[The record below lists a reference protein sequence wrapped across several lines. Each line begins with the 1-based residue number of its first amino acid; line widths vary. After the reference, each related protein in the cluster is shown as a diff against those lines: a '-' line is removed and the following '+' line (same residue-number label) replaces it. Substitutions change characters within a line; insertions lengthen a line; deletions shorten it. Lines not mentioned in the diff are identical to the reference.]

1 MKSRIFLSVV
11 ACCMGAQAAWGNSSP
26 RRETTYNM
34 QGSSVEVV
42 TTAKR
47 TNQFDEKMT
56 NYLLPMVREAL
67 RGTQFVTDIQAVEG
81 SEQREEIQW
90 ADYITHK
97 RVSKIFVN
105 MQLPARVSM
114 LFNIEEDYRRCRV
127 PQQLPGG
134 VGSRQMEDG
143 LDQGGGA
150 IQQGCQ
156 LQSSFKL
163 TGPLA
168 IYGTYTSAINV
179 DRLLEGKQD
188 LQVTLTKSW
197 DKMDTVFTT
206 RLNVHTMQWEDNL
219 QSFMKAFNIRP
230 HTDQADVTTSGS
242 SLNVLLSRQTIFL
255 GVARFARQ
263 INERILQ

>member
-11 ACCMGAQAAWGNSSP
+11 ACCMGAQAAWGNSTP
-26 RRETTYNM
+26 RRETNYNI
-34 QGSSVEVV
+34 QSSAVEVV

-56 NYLLPMVREAL
+56 NYLLPLVRDAL

-81 SEQREEIQW
+81 AEQREEIQW
-90 ADYITHK
+90 ADYVTHK

-105 MQLPARVSM
+105 MQLPSRVSM
-114 LFNIEEDYRRCRV
+114 LFNVEEDYRRCRV
-127 PQQLPGG
+127 PQQLPPGA
-134 VGSRQMEDG
+134 GSRHMEDDAG
-143 LDQGGGA
+143 AGA

-156 LQSSFKL
+156 LQSTLKL

-179 DRLLEGKQD
+179 DRLLQGKQD
-188 LQVTLTKSW
+188 LQITLAKSW
-197 DKMDTVFTT
+197 DKADAVFTT
-206 RLNVHTMQWEDNL
+206 RLNVSSMQWEDNL

-230 HTDQADVTTSGS
+230 QTDQADVTTNGS
-242 SLNVLLSRQTIFL
+242 SPNVLLSRQTIFL